1 MMEKHFLLMLKV
13 RVDGSYSPIPF
24 QKEYLSSENA
34 LIIIDDLAEIV
45 WVWIG
50 SLVSFVQRSIASR
63 ASSYIAKYGY
73 MVDQFKVGAG
83 FTRRLI
89 EEQFFEEIDA
99 QEAYKDFFQLFD
111 IEKTKRNG
119 YYIVEVEEP
128 VRGSI
133 LDKEEFQEAKQ
144 TMQSWLEEA
153 LLVIDGLEERGVAAE
168 AIPEHVKSIV
178 TTSHRLERAG
188 LAPIREMEGFEVG
201 EEVEVPPIPQITN
214 EHREVRDGIVFSAL
228 LQLRPDGYVGRI
240 VEADNSR
247 TFMLLDEGGELIAS
261 VRVQFDDTGRIQ
273 IDTYDFKSDEFESI
287 FLRKFGE
294 LTSVVI

>member
-83 FTRRLI
+83 FTRRLV

-99 QEAYKDFFQLFD
+99 QKAYKDFFQLFD

-178 TTSHRLERAG
+178 TTSHRRERAG
-188 LAPIREMEGFEVG
+188 LAPIREMVGLEAG

-247 TFMLLDEGGELIAS
+247 TFMLLDEGGDLIAT

>member
-1 MMEKHFLLMLKV
+1 MMEKRFLLMLKV
-13 RVDGSYSPIPF
+13 RLDGSYTPIPF
-24 QKEYLSSENA
+24 QKENLSSENA

-50 SLVSFVQRSIASR
+50 SLISFVQRSIASR

-73 MVDQFKVGAG
+73 MIDQFKVGAG

-99 QEAYKDFFQLFD
+99 QEAYNDFFQLFD
-111 IEKTKRNG
+111 LEKTKQNG
-119 YYIVEVEEP
+119 YYTVEVEEP

-133 LDKEEFQEAKQ
+133 LDKAEFQEAKQ

-178 TTSHRLERAG
+178 TSHHRDRVGHVPLHEMVG
-188 LAPIREMEGFEVG
+188 LEVG
-201 EEVEVPPIPQITN
+201 EAVEGPSIPQLTN

-228 LQLRPDGYVGRI
+228 LQLHPDGYVGRI

-247 TFMLLDEGGELIAS
+247 SFMLLDAGGDLIAT
-261 VRVQFDDTGRIQ
+261 VRVRFDDTGRIQ

>member
-1 MMEKHFLLMLKV
+1 MMEKRFLLMLKV
-13 RVDGSYSPIPF
+13 QVDGSYSPIHF
-24 QKEYLSSENA
+24 QKESLSSENA
-34 LIIIDDLAEIV
+34 LIIIDDLEEIV

-50 SLVSFVQRSIASR
+50 SLISFVQRSIASR

-89 EEQFFEEIDA
+89 EEQFFEEIDT
-99 QEAYKDFFQLFD
+99 QEAYKDFYRLFD
-111 IEKTKRNG
+111 MEKTKQNG

-168 AIPEHVKSIV
+168 AIPDHVKSIV
-178 TTSHRLERAG
+178 TTSHRRERAG
-188 LAPIREMEGFEVG
+188 LVPVREMLGLEVG
-201 EEVEVPPIPQITN
+201 EEVEVPPVPKITD
-214 EHREVRDGIVFSAL
+214 EHREMRDGIVFSAL
-228 LQLRPDGYVGRI
+228 LQLRPAGYVGRI

-247 TFMLLDEGGELIAS
+247 TFMLLDEGGDLIAT
-261 VRVQFDDTGRIQ
+261 VRVRFDDTGRIQ
-273 IDTYDFKSDEFESI
+273 IDTYDFKSDEYESI

-294 LTSVVI
+294 LTSAVI

>member
-1 MMEKHFLLMLKV
+1 MMEKHYLLILKV

-83 FTRRLI
+83 FTRRLV

-128 VRGSI
+128 IRGSI

-168 AIPEHVKSIV
+168 AIPDQVKSIV
-178 TTSHRLERAG
+178 TTSHRRVRAG
-188 LAPIREMEGFEVG
+188 LAPVREMVGLDVG
-201 EEVEVPPIPQITN
+201 EEVEVPPVPKITD

-228 LQLRPDGYVGRI
+228 LQLRPAGYVGRI

-247 TFMLLDEGGELIAS
+247 TFMLLDEGGDLIAT
-261 VRVQFDDTGRIQ
+261 VRVRFDDTGRIQ
-273 IDTYDFKSDEFESI
+273 IDTYDFKSDEYESI

-294 LTSVVI
+294 LTSAVI